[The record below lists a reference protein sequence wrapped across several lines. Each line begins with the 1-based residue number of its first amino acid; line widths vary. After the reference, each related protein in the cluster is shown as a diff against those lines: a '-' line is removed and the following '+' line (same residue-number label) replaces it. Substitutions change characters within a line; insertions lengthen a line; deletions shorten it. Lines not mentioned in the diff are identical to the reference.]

1 MLAAVIMSI
10 AAHSK
15 RRWLA
20 KGTYTVERIWEC
32 KPSGELLALNGLDYW
47 PDIPHASVTG
57 LTAAS
62 PSRMF

>member
-1 MLAAVIMSI
+1 LC
-10 AAHSK
+10 
-15 RRWLA
+15 